1 MFTIKQ
7 TKKILDCF
15 LSKNPRISQHELIKF
30 CENIGYDKLNYHNH
44 HDNGGTAKVLHNKK
58 VIIKIDPNFD
68 YSEDDEMPPN
78 AVETKFCVSPK
89 RTVLIQPKVKTDKK
103 SVEKAMNNLDKNKEL
118 YNYDLHE
125 GNVGIYKGKPVI
137 FDW

>member
-15 LSKNPRISQHELIKF
+15 LTRNPRISQYELINF
-30 CENIGYDKLNYHNH
+30 CKNIGYDELDYKSKHK
-44 HDNGGTAKVLHNKK
+44 NGGTAKVLHNKS

-89 RTVLIQPKVKTDKK
+89 RTVLIQPKVKTDKASIK
-103 SVEKAMNNLDKNKEL
+103 KAMRSLDRNRKL
-118 YNYDLHE
+118 HYYDLHE